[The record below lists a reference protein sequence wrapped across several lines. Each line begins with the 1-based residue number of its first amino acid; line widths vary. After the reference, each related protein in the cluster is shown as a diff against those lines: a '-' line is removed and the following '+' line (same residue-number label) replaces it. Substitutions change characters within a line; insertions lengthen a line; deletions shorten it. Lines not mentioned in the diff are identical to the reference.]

1 MSTVVIK
8 QILSTLVKLYS
19 TSILLE
25 CRLHWR
31 YAFTV
36 AFGPLTNNTYLRKL
50 KTEKEKTKL
59 ERKNQVF
66 LIYVEQIVCWLS
78 VFRMRHDLAKL
89 CCDLLICTMKTNE
102 NGSSHLRLKSGICRG
117 RY

>member
-66 LIYVEQIVCWLS
+66 P
-78 VFRMRHDLAKL
+78 DLCPNKL
-89 CCDLLICTMKTNE
+89 CVGLAFSVCDMI
-102 NGSSHLRLKSGICRG
+102 
-117 RY
+117 